1 MKNVFY
7 LRFQVVGRSGPNQD
21 PWDAFELSMGGI
33 DAILSVNGGIL
44 VHPDDL
50 ASVDID
56 YACMPLSENA
66 PPRQGDMEHCIET
79 LPRAVAYLKS
89 NIAAGKT
96 TLIHCTSGKDRTGLL
111 MAYYLC
117 QCEDMNPQE
126 AIEEV
131 KRVRSIALTA
141 PGWDD
146 FALQVLNRLS
156 VDQAALV

>member
-21 PWDAFELSMGGI
+21 PWNAFDLSMGGI
-33 DAILSVNGGIL
+33 DAILSVNDGIL
-44 VHPDDL
+44 VHPEDL

-56 YACMPLSENA
+56 YACIPLSENA
-66 PPRQGDMEHCIET
+66 PPRLGDMEHCINT
-79 LPRAVAYLKS
+79 LPRALQYLKA

-96 TLIHCTSGKDRTGLL
+96 TLVHCTSGKDRTGLL

-117 QCEDMNPQE
+117 QCENMSPVE
-126 AIEEV
+126 AITEV

-146 FALQVLNRLS
+146 FALLILNRLS
-156 VDQAALV
+156 AENAA